1 MEVTVT
7 PDEPKNATFSIIDAN
22 GNRLETTRELFTC
35 FQMLCSERI
44 VALEFTVKELRNN
57 LSAIENELSQVD
69 ENECGLN
76 VWDRVS
82 LALEFA
88 ERD

>member
-1 MEVTVT
+1 MV
-7 PDEPKNATFSIIDAN
+7 SIIDAN
-22 GNRLETTRELFTC
+22 GKELETTRELFTC
-35 FQMLCSERI
+35 FKMLCSERI
-44 VALEFTVKELRNN
+44 VALEFTVKELRKN
-57 LSAIENELSQVD
+57 LSVIEEELSKIA
-69 ENECGLN
+69 ETECGLN

>member
-7 PDEPKNATFSIIDAN
+7 PNEPKNAKFSIVDAN
-22 GNRLETTRELFTC
+22 GNCLETTRELFTC

-44 VALEFTVKELRNN
+44 VGLELIVKELRNN

>member
-7 PDEPKNATFSIIDAN
+7 PNEPKNATFSIIDAN
-22 GNRLETTRELFTC
+22 GNCLETTRELFTC
-35 FQMLCSERI
+35 FQMLCNERI

>member
-7 PDEPKNATFSIIDAN
+7 KDEPKNATFSIIDAN
-22 GNRLETTRELFTC
+22 GNRLETTRELFIC

-44 VALEFTVKELRNN
+44 VALEFTVKGLLHN
-57 LSAIENELSQVD
+57 LSVIENELSQID
-69 ENECGLN
+69 ETECGLN
-76 VWDRVS
+76 VWNRVS
-82 LALEFA
+82 LAREFA